1 MPFIPRKRPRESQE
15 ESDRAHQKIDRN
27 AFLKRCPLF
36 QSLKDWEI
44 KGISKLARLVE
55 IKKDEF
61 VFHQG
66 DDGNFFHVVVSGR
79 FEAFTG
85 DGATKLILAYLKQ
98 GSHFGEMSLISGKPH
113 SASVRARSDS
123 LVLEIGKTDFERI
136 VQNNAAV
143 SLEISRVLSK
153 RLKAGNETGK
163 SGTLKIFRSDVVAIQ
178 SLRHQQD
185 QVAFSINLAAS
196 LRQETKMN
204 VILID
209 MSLNGRVVADN
220 LRISAKLPEKFFE
233 NFGTDLEQILSKHI
247 INHDSG
253 IQILNLASEESDKYT
268 PEFVTHLINHLAI
281 DNRFIVFDLPE
292 EMDLAAKKIVSHSDF
307 VFLVGDDHVETIVEM
322 QSLIEN
328 LNRELA
334 GPDKKV
340 KIAMIETMLGTTPS
354 LQKRAELFGSK
365 DCFCMPRLGM
375 FGEMPSNENA
385 IMVISDPNSAYART
399 VKRIARKI
407 SNNLVG
413 LALGSGAA
421 LGFAHVGVLKV
432 LERENI
438 PIDYISGSSMG
449 GLVASLY
456 SIGWSPEYIEEIT
469 GKMGIMKW
477 LSLADFSLLPW
488 RGLII
493 GKRIMKFL
501 GQYLKDTTFEKTK
514 IPLILVAANI
524 HDRIVRVIKS
534 GSISD
539 ALRASIAIPGIFQ
552 PVRINGEILI
562 DGGVLDPLPIS
573 CLIEEG
579 VDKIIAI
586 DVLPTPADIAEKKRH
601 DERIN
606 RMRKAIIA
614 KKNIFIR
621 CVWAIRERM
630 KRAMIPN
637 SIDIIVNSMQA
648 MEHEIAETVAADADV
663 VIRPSIPHIGWA
675 EFHRSKELIR
685 LGEEAAE
692 AAIDELRAI
701 VDQQVHNT

>member
-1 MPFIPRKRPRESQE
+1 MPFIPRRRPRDPQADQ
-15 ESDRAHQKIDRN
+15 DRTHQKLDRN
-27 AFLKRCPLF
+27 QFIKRCPLF
-36 QSLKDWEI
+36 QSLKDSEI

-61 VFHQG
+61 LFHQG
-66 DDGNFFHVVVSGR
+66 DAGNFFHVVVSGR

-85 DGATKLILAYLKQ
+85 NGEAKVILAYLKQ
-98 GSHFGEMSLISGKPH
+98 GSHCGEMSLISGKPH

-123 LVLEIGKTDFERI
+123 LVLEIAKMDFQQI
-136 VQNNAAV
+136 VQTNAAV

-153 RLKAGNETGK
+153 RLKAGNEPAK
-163 SGTLKIFRSDVVAIQ
+163 SGELKLFRSDVVAIQ
-178 SLRHQQD
+178 SLRRQQD

-196 LRQETKMN
+196 LKQETKMN

-209 MSLNGRVVADN
+209 MSLSGRVVADN
-220 LRISAKLPEKFFE
+220 LRISAQLPHKFFE
-233 NFGTDLEQILSKHI
+233 NFGADLEQILAKHI
-247 INHDSG
+247 INHESG

-281 DNRFIVFDLPE
+281 DNRFVVFDLPE

-307 VFLVGDDHVETIVEM
+307 VFLVGDDRAATIVEV
-322 QSLIEN
+322 QELIKN
-328 LNRELA
+328 LNKELA
-334 GPDKKV
+334 GPDKKI
-340 KIAMIETMLGTTPS
+340 KIVMVETMLGTKPS
-354 LQKRAELFGSK
+354 LDKRAEYFGSK

-375 FGEMPSNENA
+375 FGEVPSREDA
-385 IMVISDPNSAYART
+385 IMVISDPNSVYSRT
-399 VKRIARKI
+399 VNRIARKI

-449 GLVASLY
+449 GLIASLY
-456 SIGWSPEYIEEIT
+456 AIGWSPEYIEEIT

-477 LSLADFSLLPW
+477 ISLADFSLLPW
-488 RGLII
+488 RGLIV
-493 GKRIMKFL
+493 GNRIMKFL
-501 GQYLKDTTFEKTK
+501 RQYLKDTTFEQTK

-552 PVRINGEILI
+552 PVRMNGEILI

-601 DERIN
+601 DDRID
-606 RMRKAIIA
+606 RMRKAIVT

-621 CVWAIRERM
+621 CMWAIRERA
-630 KRAMIPN
+630 KRAVIPN

-648 MEHEIAETVAADADV
+648 MEHEIACTVAADADV
-663 VIRPSIPHIGWA
+663 VIRPSIPHIGWV

-701 VDQQVHNT
+701 VNQQVTNN